1 MDPSQPI
8 TLYYIH
14 DPMCSWC
21 WGFHPVFR
29 QLQQQL
35 APHIKIHYL
44 LGGLAADSHEPMTVE
59 MKNFLQQTWRTIEAK
74 IPGTVFNYDFWTEC
88 QPRRST
94 YAACRAVIAAR
105 YQNQEAETAMIEAIQ
120 KAYYLQAR
128 NPSDDS
134 TLIALAKDIGLN
146 TKQFID
152 DLNSK
157 ATQQLLDSEIALSRQ
172 LGVQGFPSLVL
183 KTNANS
189 TLIQLDYHNA
199 GKMLEQIEA
208 LV

>member
-1 MDPSQPI
+1 MPPSQPI

-21 WGFHPVFR
+21 WGFRPVFR

-35 APHIKIHYL
+35 APHIEIQYL
-44 LGGLAADSHEPMTVE
+44 LGGLAADSHEPMTAE
-59 MKNFLQQTWRTIEAK
+59 MKNFLQQTWHTIEAE

-134 TLIALAKDIGLN
+134 TLIALAKDNGLN

-157 ATQQLLDSEIALSRQ
+157 ATQHLLDSEIALSRQ
-172 LGVQGFPSLVL
+172 LGVQGFPSLAL

-189 TLIQLDYHNA
+189 TLIQLDYRNA
-199 GKMLEQIEA
+199 GKMLEQIDT